1 MKLCLFLGIRT
12 RGKGMNKYEEK
23 KDIFPKF
30 EKDRAMLAV
39 GKVIG
44 DNGASRAVEEEG
56 GNQRGVN
63 LSGNAFCLA
72 SFL

>member
-30 EKDRAMLAV
+30 ERIRRCWLLERSLVTTGHHGQWRRKEE
-39 GKVIG
+39 I
-44 DNGASRAVEEEG
+44 SVE
-56 GNQRGVN
+56 
-63 LSGNAFCLA
+63 
-72 SFL
+72 